1 MFMNRTIIFLA
12 AILALAFLSNCSV
25 KTPEVTVTGEKTA
38 LENQVIGTYEKIEEE
53 TWVVASVR
61 SNQAQGQRKISPEQK
76 RVLDAV
82 QNRKFNKDE
91 ISEYKQKGYIGENN
105 QGLLELRPVL
115 VLNEDAGL
123 KKQVETLILEENQDR
138 EVVMNRVIEIN
149 PEAASAEREKIFSIF
164 AQMNRD
170 SEAPGNWIQLTS
182 GEWVKKEK
190 TAE

>member
-1 MFMNRTIIFLA
+1 MKKRSIIFLA
-12 AILALAFLSNCSV
+12 VVLMIAFATNCSV

-53 TWVVASVR
+53 TWIVASVR
-61 SNQAQGQRKISPEQK
+61 SNQNQGQRKISAEQK

-91 ISEYKQKGYIGENN
+91 INEYKNDGLIGENSM
-105 QGLLELRPVL
+105 GLLELRPATAL
-115 VLNEDAGL
+115 KEDPEL
-123 KKQVETLILEENQDR
+123 KKRVETLIQEENRDR

-149 PEAASAEREKIFSIF
+149 PEAAKADREKIFSIF
-164 AQMNRD
+164 ARMNRD
-170 SEAPGNWIQLTS
+170 NEASGNWIQLPS

-190 TAE
+190 SAE

>member
-1 MFMNRTIIFLA
+1 M
-12 AILALAFLSNCSV
+12 LAFSFLTNCSV

-61 SNQAQGQRKISPEQK
+61 SNQSQGQRKISPEQK

-91 ISEYKQKGYIGENN
+91 ISEFKQNGFIGENIR
-105 QGLLELRPVL
+105 GLLELRPVL
-115 VLNEDAGL
+115 VLNEDAEL
-123 KKQVETLILEENQDR
+123 KKQVETLIQEENLDR

-149 PEAASAEREKIFSIF
+149 PEAAKADREKIFAIF

-170 SEAPGNWIQLTS
+170 NEVPGHWIQLAS

-190 TAE
+190 ATE